1 MKNILK
7 VILSLIL
14 FVCIVKVYAYEL
26 TYSEWSSEYPKG
38 IDSNLIESEKRYLWY
53 KDIESNIEYLKKEDF
68 NNKLVDYNDFKVT
81 KESEESLIEP
91 EHFIDRVIN
100 KKVRNTKYTEND
112 IYGLTINN
120 INFKDK
126 VLLSEIEVI
135 NNTNQEKLELI
146 IDEKFSKLVDKNYDE
161 YIENKENINI
171 KFKNNQ
177 NVNNLLVK
185 LYYKCNCENDNTFTF
200 NYLSK
205 DEYSIYNNSFEV
217 QNCIM
222 EINPSKLNPNLVKS
236 QTFYTYTD
244 KLYKT
249 YNIERKLTD
258 KYYKDYN
265 DKTYTRLDSSE
276 KTFYRYITNDELVF
290 DDSGNIVTDPEHY
303 CIKKYCIVKKYKKEE
318 VPETPPETPED
329 TPPEIPEET
338 PKEVPKKINNPKTL
352 DNIYYYFILL
362 TISIILLITIIVLII
377 KKNIKKIKLKLNNKS
392 SFVELI

>member
-91 EHFIDRVIN
+91 EHFIDRIIN
-100 KKVRNTKYTEND
+100 KKVRNTKYTEDD
-112 IYGLTINN
+112 IYSFTIDN

-135 NNTNQEKLELI
+135 NDNKKLELI
-146 IDEKFSKLVDKNYDE
+146 VDDKFSSLINNIYDD
-161 YIENKENINI
+161 YIENKDNISV
-171 KFKNNQ
+171 KFKSKQ

-185 LYYKCNCENDNTFTF
+185 LYYKCDCKNDNTFNF
-200 NYLSK
+200 NYLSN
-205 DEYSIYNNSFEV
+205 DEYSIYNNTFKVE
-217 QNCIM
+217 NCIM
-222 EINPSKLNPNLVKS
+222 EIKPSSLNPNLIKS
-236 QTFYTYTD
+236 QTYYTYID

-249 YNIERKLTD
+249 YNIDRQETEE
-258 KYYKDYN
+258 YYKDYN
-265 DKTYTRLDSSE
+265 DKSYSKLESS
-276 KTFYRYITNDELVF
+276 KKMFYRYITNDVVIFDALGNLVE
-290 DDSGNIVTDPEHY
+290 DPEEY
-303 CIKKYCIVKKYKKEE
+303 CKKQYCQAIENKIEIIEPKIPEDKKE
-318 VPETPPETPED
+318 
-329 TPPEIPEET
+329 I
-338 PKEVPKKINNPKTL
+338 PKKVNNPKTL

-362 TISIILLITIIVLII
+362 FLSLLIICLTMIIN
-377 KKNIKKIKLKLNNKS
+377 KKKIKKIKVNNKS
-392 SFVELI
+392 SFVESI